1 MNTAIQAYD
10 PTTQY
15 NAHDHLLTW
24 SAFNKKSNKTEIVQY
39 YPANWRLYELRLR
52 YPAAKFEVDLIL
64 VDQERNFCIVR
75 ARLWVGPDYDTADVR
90 AVAHKQGPL
99 SELDRIETKA
109 KARAARDLGIS
120 TELALD
126 MDDTPDNEVQG
137 TIVTAERPQ
146 PPTLDPDRPCSDQQF
161 ATINKL
167 QKELGMP
174 LTDCHGMTFG
184 DCSSM
189 LKTLQERL
197 QQKRKA
203 S

>member
-24 SAFNKKSNKTEIVQY
+24 TAYNKKIGKSEVVQY

-52 YPAAKFEVDLIL
+52 YPTAKFEIDIIHMDV
-64 VDQERNFCIVR
+64 ERDFCIVR
-75 ARLWVGPDYDTADVR
+75 ARLWVGPDYDTADIR

-99 SELDRIETKA
+99 SDLDRVETKA

-126 MDDTPDNEVQG
+126 MDDTPDNEVAG
-137 TIVTAERPQ
+137 TIVESKPSY
-146 PPTLDPDRPCSDQQF
+146 DPDKPCSPQQCDT
-161 ATINKL
+161 ANRL
-167 QKELGMP
+167 QKQLGLP
-174 LTDCHGMTFG
+174 ESDFDGMSFG
-184 DCSSM
+184 DM
-189 LKTLQERL
+189 ATMIKDLNARL
-197 QQKRKA
+197 QSKRKA

>member
-10 PTTQY
+10 PTLQY
-15 NAHDHLLTW
+15 NAHDHLMTW
-24 SAFNKKSNKTEIVQY
+24 TAFNKRSNKSEIVQY

-52 YPAAKFEVDLIL
+52 YPTAKFEVDLIL

-99 SELDRIETKA
+99 SELDRVETKA

-137 TIVTAERPQ
+137 TIITAER
-146 PPTLDPDRPCSDQQF
+146 PTLDPDRPCSDQQF

-174 LTDCHGMTFG
+174 LTDCHGMSFG
-184 DCSSM
+184 DCAAL
-189 LKTLQERL
+189 LKELSRRIHL
-197 QQKRKA
+197 AKA